1 MDMAALQK
9 ALDQM
14 AMERD
19 AAIVAKEDVMGQLRV
34 TKRRLKEA
42 EEEQYK
48 AEEDA
53 ASLRAEIQNL
63 QQSDR
68 GHASAFSYMPEHQ
81 EIAAVKSELEVCIL
95 CTQGSQGSLFE
106 FLSYGLFTHQGH
118 VPGNQEMWTRLQQE
132 QLKLATERQRN
143 ASLTSKVKE
152 LEVAK
157 QNMETALVAAR
168 NEQSE
173 QDDVASASIT
183 LPLEG
188 ASSIDDTGASLD
200 AWNASSLKGEIEKL
214 KTEKTKH
221 EGQLHELASMV
232 ERLEKGRQ
240 KLLGEID
247 TQSLEI
253 ERLFVENSN
262 LELSLRDSSEMAAQW
277 EIQVQQC
284 LEHNAQLRSEINKLR
299 MEQAAL
305 SESAELNHV
314 QRTPGKPGA
323 PDTGHDV
330 LRRDFAKLKRE
341 LADAQAVMEE
351 QTAQV
356 AQLTSNLNR
365 AQLTSHS
372 LGRLY
377 KPILSN
383 IENRLIQMKQDLPLN
398 ENSLFLAY

>member
-81 EIAAVKSELEVCIL
+81 EIAAVKSELE
-95 CTQGSQGSLFE
+95 
-106 FLSYGLFTHQGH
+106 
-118 VPGNQEMWTRLQQE
+118 EMWTRLQQE

>member
-9 ALDQM
+9 ALDQL

-63 QQSDR
+63 HQSDR
-68 GHASAFSYMPEHQ
+68 GHDSSFSYMPEHQ
-81 EIAAVKSELEVCIL
+81 EIAAVKSELE
-95 CTQGSQGSLFE
+95 
-106 FLSYGLFTHQGH
+106 
-118 VPGNQEMWTRLQQE
+118 EMWTRLQQE

-157 QNMETALVAAR
+157 QNVETALVAAR
-168 NEQSE
+168 NEQS
-173 QDDVASASIT
+173 DDVASASIT

-200 AWNASSLKGEIEKL
+200 AWNASSLRGEIEKF

-277 EIQVQQC
+277 ESQVQQC
-284 LEHNAQLRSEINKLR
+284 LEHNAQLRSEINRLR
-299 MEQAAL
+299 MEEAAI

-314 QRTPGKPGA
+314 LRTPGKPGA
-323 PDTGHDV
+323 PDTGLDV
-330 LRRDFAKLKRE
+330 LKRENAKLKRD
-341 LADAQAVMEE
+341 LADVQALAEE

-365 AQLTSHS
+365 AVLTSNS

-377 KPILSN
+377 KPILAN
-383 IENRLIQMKQDLPLN
+383 IENRLLQMKQDFPLN
-398 ENSLFLAY
+398 ETSLFLAY